1 MQATG
6 LLIASS
12 SVPTAYPGSQAY
24 QSRPTYAFDSNKQ
37 AGQQRIGNYLI
48 LGKLAEGGQ
57 G

>member
-24 QSRPTYAFDSNKQ
+24 QSRHSYAFDSNSKQ
-37 AGQQRIGNYLI
+37 A
-48 LGKLAEGGQ
+48 A
-57 G
+57 